1 MTEVATNKNYI
12 DTKMADTP
20 EEILKDMKKYW
31 LIGWILLAC
40 TVLTVVVAWITPSIT
55 IGLGIATV
63 KAGLVA
69 FIFMHL
75 SNEKSLIY
83 KVLIYTVFFALGLMF
98 LTLLALYDPIIAPVN
113 RRN

>member
-55 IGLGIATV
+55 TV
-63 KAGLVA
+63 SYTHLTMPTILLV
-69 FIFMHL
+69 
-75 SNEKSLIY
+75 
-83 KVLIYTVFFALGLMF
+83 
-98 LTLLALYDPIIAPVN
+98 
-113 RRN
+113 